1 MGVQA
6 EVKKFLRDPNRGRP
20 KPQLFETAHTED
32 DEIEVVERER
42 SYIEM
47 ERHGEDG
54 EDGTSG
60 EVRGMRRRG
69 RRLQEE
75 EEEGK
80 CVDVVLSDMSAP
92 WEQTTG
98 FWKRSLSDPYI
109 RMMNTSG
116 INFKDHAGSMV
127 SIHIRLLIMEFGID
141 YRFRT
146 SAQLRSSLRKK
157 RYDQADILCVSSI
170 KEQRTSS
177 WRRN

>member
-69 RRLQEE
+69 RRLQESKEAYFVALRRKAEVEKGE
-75 EEEGK
+75 EER
-80 CVDVVLSDMSAP
+80 DN
-92 WEQTTG
+92 TTTE
-98 FWKRSLSDPYI
+98 
-109 RMMNTSG
+109 N
-116 INFKDHAGSMV
+116 
-127 SIHIRLLIMEFGID
+127 
-141 YRFRT
+141 
-146 SAQLRSSLRKK
+146 
-157 RYDQADILCVSSI
+157 
-170 KEQRTSS
+170 
-177 WRRN
+177 